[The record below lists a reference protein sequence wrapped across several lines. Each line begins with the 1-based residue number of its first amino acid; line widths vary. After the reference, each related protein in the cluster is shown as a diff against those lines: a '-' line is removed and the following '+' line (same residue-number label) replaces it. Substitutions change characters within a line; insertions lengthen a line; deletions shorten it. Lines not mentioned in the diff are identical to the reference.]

1 MMGSMIGRMIVKR
14 IRGRGRPRS
23 DVKMVDRLNLRVLP
37 QDLDHLGAIGEKL
50 PGFDQ
55 AELARAAMRL
65 GLAILEL
72 DPTLFLAAAGGPVAQ
87 DVLKSRLARRRD
99 E

>member
-1 MMGSMIGRMIVKR
+1 MDAMIGRMIRRR

-37 QDLDHLGAIGEKL
+37 QDLDHLEAIGEKL

-55 AELARAAMRL
+55 AEIARAAVRL
-65 GLAILEL
+65 GLALLEL

-87 DVLKSRLARRRD
+87 EALKLHLARRDR
-99 E
+99 